1 MVKITVPNPE
11 CYRIIIITIIAPS
24 DFPIYLTLLM
34 IIKIAVKSRDPH
46 VYKDVFFYLF
56 YFDLNFK
63 TQISWK
69 D

>member
-1 MVKITVPNPE
+1 MNAIV
-11 CYRIIIITIIAPS
+11 IITIIAAS

-34 IIKIAVKSRDPH
+34 IIKIAVKSRYSH
-46 VYKDVFFYLF
+46 VYKDVLF
-56 YFDLNFK
+56 YWFHFDFIFK

>member
-11 CYRIIIITIIAPS
+11 CYRIIIITIIAAS
-24 DFPIYLTLLM
+24 DFPIYYTLLM
-34 IIKIAVKSRDPH
+34 IIKIAVKSRYSH
-46 VYKDVFFYLF
+46 VCKDVLFYLF
-56 YFDLNFK
+56 HFDFNFK